1 MKIVRKFKSAFWFA
15 AIMCFALVL
24 AVLDAVAGG
33 DEQTQGAADF
43 SDDGHRPAS
52 MLPIE
57 AGKRRAGP
65 VR

>member
-1 MKIVRKFKSAFWFA
+1 MKIVRKFKSACWFA
-15 AIMCFALVL
+15 AILCGALAL

-33 DEQTQGAADF
+33 DEQTEEAADF

-57 AGKRRAGP
+57 AGERGVGR